1 MFVKLQTYYKT
12 CISIVKKCV
21 PSFINADYSH
31 EKIKMIKYEEKKKK
45 CGSTTVK
52 FYNIIS
58 MQSVGCIMSVDI

>member
-31 EKIKMIKYEEKKKK
+31 EKIKMIKYEGKKRNVAAQQL
-45 CGSTTVK
+45 S
-52 FYNIIS
+52 FIIS
-58 MQSVGCIMSVDI
+58 FQCKALVV